1 MAGWVGKDKRTG
13 AGRGP
18 GGSGSGDVSGLLSRA
33 KYALIRGRA
42 GAGSHFSKEGM
53 MFESRKCADL

>member
-1 MAGWVGKDKRTG
+1 MAVGWVGKDKRTG
-13 AGRGP
+13 GRGP

-53 MFESRKCADL
+53 VRVKEVC